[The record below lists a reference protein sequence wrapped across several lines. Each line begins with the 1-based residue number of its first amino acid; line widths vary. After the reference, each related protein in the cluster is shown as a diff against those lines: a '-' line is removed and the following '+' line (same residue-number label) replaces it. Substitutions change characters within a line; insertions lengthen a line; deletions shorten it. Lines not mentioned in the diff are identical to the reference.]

1 MITTLQGLVVA
12 LLALLP
18 GASYTF
24 AFERVAGSYGI
35 TFSDRLVRF
44 LVSSALMHAALA
56 GPEYLLYRDLVVGK
70 RLADGTVSW
79 WVPELLALGYVIVPT
94 VAGSV
99 LGWGHKHHRKWAV
112 LIVGETPE
120 PRAWDYFWRHAE
132 QALVRIRLKSG
143 TWLAGYYGTTPGGRR
158 SYASGH
164 PEEGDLYLALGL
176 RIDPGS
182 GELTLTDGRPEPVAG
197 DRGLLV
203 RWQEI
208 EYLDVQ
214 EY

>member
-44 LVSSALMHAALA
+44 LVSSALLHAALS
-56 GPEYLLYRDLVVGK
+56 GPEFLLYRNFVVGK
-70 RLADGTVSW
+70 RLVEGTVSW
-79 WVPELLALGYVIVPT
+79 WVLELLALAYVIVPT
-94 VAGSV
+94 VAGTV
-99 LGWGHKHHRKWAV
+99 LGWGHKHHKRWAV
-112 LIVGETPE
+112 LIVGESPE

-143 TWLAGYYGTTPGGRR
+143 TWLAGYYGTTADGRR

-176 RIDPGS
+176 QVDPVS
-182 GELTLTDGRPEPVAG
+182 GELALADGVPVPVAG
-197 DRGLLV
+197 ERGLLV
-203 RWQEI
+203 RWPEI
-208 EYLDVQ
+208 EYIDIQ